1 MAGRE
6 LSEMTGRE
14 LSETIDR
21 RFSEMFARQ
30 PDDKLVGGA
39 EEAGLP
45 SERSWVETQP
55 LS

>member
-1 MAGRE
+1 
-6 LSEMTGRE
+6 MTGRE

-30 PDDKLVGGA
+30 LDDKLVGGA

-45 SERSWVETQP
+45 SERSWAGTQL

>member
-1 MAGRE
+1 
-6 LSEMTGRE
+6 MTGRE

-30 PDDKLVGGA
+30 LDDKLVGGT
-39 EEAGLP
+39 EKAGLP
-45 SERSWVETQP
+45 SERSWAGTQL